1 MRIDAHH
8 HLWRYVPAEYP
19 WISDRMPVL
28 KRDFLPADLEAN
40 LAAAHVDGSVA
51 VQASQTVDETRWL
64 LELARAHAAI
74 RGVVGWVPLIDPKV
88 EDKLAPLA
96 GDPHLRGVRHIL
108 HDEADDEYALRDDF
122 NRGVDRLR
130 SFHLVYDVLIFAK
143 HLPVAIRFVDRHPNQ
158 PFVLDHIAKPTIAA
172 DRFDVDWARGLR
184 ELAKRPH
191 VACKLSG
198 VVTEVRDPAWTREL
212 IAPYVETALEAF
224 GPDRLM
230 FGTDWPVCLLRTS
243 YVDWTETVAALI
255 GQLSKTE
262 QEAVWSGTAKR
273 VYGLSL

>member
-8 HLWRYVPAEYP
+8 HLWRYAPADYP
-19 WISDRMPVL
+19 WISDRMAVL
-28 KRDFLPADLEAN
+28 KHDFLPADLEAN
-40 LAAAHVDGSVA
+40 LAAAHVDASVA

-64 LELARAHAAI
+64 LELARAHPAI

-88 EDKLAPLA
+88 EDVLAPLA
-96 GDPHLRGVRHIL
+96 RDPHLRGVRHIL
-108 HDEADDEYALRDDF
+108 HDEKDDEYALREDF
-122 NRGVDRLR
+122 NRGIDRLR
-130 SFHLVYDVLIFAK
+130 SFHLVYDILIFAK
-143 HLPVAIRFVDRHPNQ
+143 HLPVAMRFVDRHPDQ

-191 VACKLSG
+191 VTCKLSG
-198 VVTEVRDPAWTREL
+198 VVTEVRDATWTREL

-224 GPDRLM
+224 GPQRLM

-243 YVDWTETVAALI
+243 YVEWTETVAALVAR
-255 GQLSKTE
+255 LSATE
-262 QEAVWSGTAKR
+262 QEAIWSRTAAQ
-273 VYGLSL
+273 VYGL

>member
-1 MRIDAHH
+1 MRIDSHH
-8 HLWRYVPAEYP
+8 HLWRYAPADYP

-40 LAAAHVDGSVA
+40 LAAAHVDASVA

-64 LELARAHAAI
+64 LELARAHSAI

-88 EDKLAPLA
+88 EDVLAPLA

-108 HDEADDEYALRDDF
+108 HDEGDDEYALRDDF
-122 NRGVDRLR
+122 NRGIDRLR
-130 SFHLVYDVLIFAK
+130 SFHLAYDILIFAK

-158 PFVLDHIAKPTIAA
+158 PFVVDHIAKPTIAA

-184 ELAKRPH
+184 ELAKREH
-191 VACKLSG
+191 VTCKLSG
-198 VVTEVRDPAWTREL
+198 VVTEVRDDKWTREL
-212 IAPYVETALEAF
+212 IAPYVDTALEAF

-230 FGTDWPVCLLRTS
+230 FGTDWPVCLLRAS
-243 YVDWTETVAALI
+243 YVEWTETVAALI
-255 GQLSKTE
+255 SRLSKTE
-262 QEAVWSGTAKR
+262 QEAIWSGTAKR
-273 VYGLSL
+273 VYGL